1 MVKEQDNKKTE
12 LKSTE
17 PTEKVSKSDMP
28 KEKGWWS
35 RRFSREAPEGEKA
48 VEATTG
54 KEEKSD
60 MPKEKGWWSRRFS
73 REAPEGE
80 KVVESTKKEP
90 KKGMSKEE
98 VTQLSEGVKSSSD
111 ASRTL
116 SNAGVKHQN
125 QVTEVQHRT
134 GVERS

>member
-1 MVKEQDNKKTE
+1 
-12 LKSTE
+12 
-17 PTEKVSKSDMP
+17 
-28 KEKGWWS
+28 
-35 RRFSREAPEGEKA
+35 
-48 VEATTG
+48 
-54 KEEKSD
+54 

-80 KVVESTKKEP
+80 KVVETSTKKEP
-90 KKGMSKEE
+90 KKGMPKEE
-98 VTQLSEGVKSSSD
+98 VTQISEGIKSSSD

-125 QVTEVQHRT
+125 QAMEVQNRT

>member
-17 PTEKVSKSDMP
+17 PTEKVS
-28 KEKGWWS
+28 
-35 RRFSREAPEGEKA
+35 
-48 VEATTG
+48 
-54 KEEKSD
+54 KSD